1 TAFQHRIPLS
11 TNFKLFRYLSI
22 SAGTNYE
29 EDWVFN
35 TYKKSYDANRRAV
48 VTDTLHGFDRCRTY
62 DFRASMATTLYG
74 MFDFG
79 KGKKIQA
86 VRHVVEPSLSS
97 SIAPSFDNFY
107 DTYLIPETSGAD
119 ERIVEYSRFEG
130 TLFGAPSKNFA
141 SNLGF
146 SLTNDFE

>member
-1 TAFQHRIPLS
+1 IFQNINFQYDLKGENRYRTTDSDFLSPKMFREARTGFQHRIPLS

-35 TYKKSYDANRRAV
+35 TYKKSYDANRREV
-48 VTDTLHGFDRCRTY
+48 VTDTLHGFDSYRTY
-62 DFRASMATTLYG
+62 NFSASMGTTLYG

-86 VRHVVEPSLSS
+86 
-97 SIAPSFDNFY
+97 
-107 DTYLIPETSGAD
+107 
-119 ERIVEYSRFEG
+119 
-130 TLFGAPSKNFA
+130 
-141 SNLGF
+141 
-146 SLTNDFE
+146 